1 MLKTIISVAAGIL
14 LAAIILLSGWVGYE
28 KYKDYKR
35 QEAIE
40 EVNLSLKKMEK
51 ALSAVDLVYADA
63 NEKVRNCLKSAVKRH
78 KVDVELLNIVKLTES
93 FVAIDYEVL
102 DQIFHAQCT
111 IGYKSDDVVSFS
123 VL

>member
-40 EVNLSLKKMEK
+40 EVNLSNKKLLS
-51 ALSAVDLVYADA
+51 ALSAVDSEYDDA
-63 NEKVRNCLKSAVKRH
+63 NEKVRNCLKSAVKHHREPI
-78 KVDVELLNIVKLTES
+78 ELFSIVKSTES
-93 FVAIDYEVL
+93 FVALNYQVL
-102 DQIFHAQCT
+102 DEQFHAQCT
-111 IGYKSDDVVSFS
+111 IGYKSDDVMRFN